1 MGVDPQQHR
10 AVTGVFASRLSSSS
24 WTPSSRGR
32 AGGAPGGEEGREEGR
47 EGWEEEEREGWRE
60 EVARQR
66 REFMGRFLG
75 WSVHGL
81 LWIILL
87 HQLHSMLLSLWWQH
101 GNNQPFGSITQPSET
116 SFDASLRME
125 HEHVDMDVLKAF
137 LQVILIL

>member
-10 AVTGVFASRLSSSS
+10 AVTGVFASRLS
-24 WTPSSRGR
+24 SSRGR

-60 EVARQR
+60 EVVRQR
-66 REFMGRFLG
+66 RDFMGRFLG

-87 HQLHSMLLSLWWQH
+87 HQLHSMLLSLWQQH
-101 GNNQPFGSITQPSET
+101 GRSQPLGNTTQPSET
-116 SFDASLRME
+116 SFASLRME
-125 HEHVDMDVLKAF
+125 HEEHVDMDVLKAF

>member
-47 EGWEEEEREGWRE
+47 EGWRE
-60 EVARQR
+60 EVVRQR

-87 HQLHSMLLSLWWQH
+87 HQLHSMLLSLWQQH
-101 GNNQPFGSITQPSET
+101 DNNQPFGSITQPSET
-116 SFDASLRME
+116 SYASLRME

>member
-1 MGVDPQQHR
+1 MDPQQHR

-32 AGGAPGGEEGREEGR
+32 AGGAPWGEEGR
-47 EGWEEEEREGWRE
+47 EEEREGWRE
-60 EVARQR
+60 EVVRQR

-87 HQLHSMLLSLWWQH
+87 HQLHSMLLSLWQQH

-116 SFDASLRME
+116 SYASLRME